1 MSWRKSLVLWDMAAA
16 ESVLA
21 EVCCRNVASDSAFA
35 RKLLS
40 QGERLFSGSG
50 QGVFLHM
57 VKADL

>member
-1 MSWRKSLVLWDMAAA
+1 MWDMAAA

-21 EVCCRNVASDSAFA
+21 EVCCRNVASDGAFA